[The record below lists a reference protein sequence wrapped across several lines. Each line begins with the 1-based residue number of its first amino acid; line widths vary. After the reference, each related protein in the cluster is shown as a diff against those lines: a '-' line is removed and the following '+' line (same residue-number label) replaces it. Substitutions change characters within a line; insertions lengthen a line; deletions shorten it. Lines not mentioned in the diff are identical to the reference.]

1 MASGKTIS
9 LAKIIR
15 VVTVPPVMAAA
26 LIVTL
31 RCTRTDIISTNS
43 SVLFSLLFL
52 AVVPVLAYPAA
63 AVIKPLRSK
72 GREGQRDTAFVM
84 SLVGYTGALLYG
96 ILNGL
101 DNAVLFIYGTYFF
114 SVVILLIFNKLLRM
128 RASGHACSVAGPMV
142 IIIYFLGGW
151 SIPICTGV
159 YAASFWASVTAKRH
173 TVREYLLGTASV
185 IIAGVIAWLIYIA

>member
-1 MASGKTIS
+1 MNSSKALS

-26 LIVTL
+26 LIITL
-31 RCTRTDIISTNS
+31 RCARSDIISTNS
-43 SVLFSLLFL
+43 LALFSLLFL
-52 AVVPVLAYPAA
+52 AVVPILAYPSAA
-63 AVIKPLRSK
+63 AIKPLRSK

-96 ILNGL
+96 ILSGL
-101 DNAVLFIYGTYFF
+101 DNSVLFIYGTYFF
-114 SVVILLIFNKLLRM
+114 SVITLLIFNKLLRS
-128 RASGHACSVAGPMV
+128 RASGHACSVAGPMI
-142 IIIYFLGGW
+142 IIIYFIGGW
-151 SIPICTGV
+151 SIPICAGV